1 MATKLSSSLTF
12 VHKFMA
18 PAIPL
23 GLAIILLY
31 FTEHEIFNLDTL
43 LILIFFSI
51 PSVIIFIQNRT
62 VKSVEF
68 NESQLIVSGFSSKEI
83 YDLKNVKDVERSVFD
98 YYIINVKAEDGNKNY
113 KFIPSFHERMLNLF
127 GQPKSVTEFINNI
140 KK

>member
-1 MATKLSSSLTF
+1 
-12 VHKFMA
+12 MA